1 MLEPLRLDR
10 FRFFRIKE
18 LFGALGRHSL
28 AGALLHGRLQL
39 SHLLLDLG
47 DSALVNNAPS
57 PCGKYPRGISTPE
70 VTQIMLL
77 ALPSAR
83 AAGGHRQGRTLP
95 AGRMRARERPR
106 WSWELLS

>member
-1 MLEPLRLDR
+1 MREPLRLDR
-10 FRFFRIKE
+10 FRFFLLKE
-18 LFGALGRHSL
+18 PFGAFGRHSL
-28 AGALLHGRLQL
+28 LAALLQGRLQL

-70 VTQIMLL
+70 VTQIILL
-77 ALPSAR
+77 ALPSAC
-83 AAGGHRQGRTLP
+83 ATGGHRLDRTLP